1 MRYDKRITFVREI
14 EGGFNPSTGNH
25 EEGELIKTTL
35 PCNISSLGVDRSAQL
50 FGEIDTSMIVVRLQ
64 RIHKD
69 TFDHALIDDKKYH
82 VKRHIP
88 HDYESVF
95 YMEGA
100 P

>member
-1 MRYDKRITFVREI
+1 MRYNKRITFVTET
-14 EGGFNPSTGNH
+14 EGGLNPETGNH
-25 EEGELIKTTL
+25 EESKLVKTTL

-50 FGEIDTSMIVVRLQ
+50 FGEIDTSVIVVRL
-64 RIHKD
+64 RRVYDIP
-69 TFDHALIDDKKYH
+69 FDYALVDGKEYY
-82 VKRHIP
+82 VKRHVP

>member
-1 MRYDKRITFVREI
+1 MRYDKRIIFVRET
-14 EGGFNPSTGNH
+14 EGGLNPSTGNH

-35 PCNISSLGVDRSAQL
+35 PCNISSLGVDRSVQL
-50 FGEIDTSMIVVRLQ
+50 FGEIDTSVIVVRL
-64 RIHKD
+64 RRVYDIP
-69 TFDHALIDDKKYH
+69 FDYALVDDKEYH

-95 YMEGA
+95 YLEGA

>member
-1 MRYDKRITFVREI
+1 MRYNRRVTFVTEA
-14 EGGFNPSTGNH
+14 EGGFNPVTGNH
-25 EEGELIKTTL
+25 EEGSLNKTTL
-35 PCNISSLGVDRSAQL
+35 PCNISSLGVDRSMQL
-50 FGEIDTSMIVVRLQ
+50 FGEIDTSVVVVRLQ
-64 RIHKD
+64 RKHSD
-69 TFDHALIDDKKYH
+69 PFDYALIDGKAYY

>member
-1 MRYDKRITFVREI
+1 MRYDKRIIFVREL
-14 EGGFNPSTGNH
+14 EEGFNPSTGNH

-50 FGEIDTSMIVVRLQ
+50 FGEIDTSVIVVRVQ
-64 RIHKD
+64 RPFKNP
-69 TFDHALIDDKKYH
+69 FDYALIDEKEYR

-88 HDYESVF
+88 HDTESVF
-95 YMEGA
+95 YLEGA